1 MLGVLCE
8 MWQRG
13 GFCSGGAELPCLAAA
28 SPQHPG
34 GATPAWGG
42 SPNMRGLHLD
52 PFGMCFSVKHLNYP
66 QRKDNVVRFLA
77 VGVCLHSRCRSS
89 LDTAP
94 PGLGGGGGAGLR
106 LAAGARE
113 ADWKINCIA

>member
-1 MLGVLCE
+1 MLCE

-52 PFGMCFSVKHLNYP
+52 PFGMCFSVKRLNYP